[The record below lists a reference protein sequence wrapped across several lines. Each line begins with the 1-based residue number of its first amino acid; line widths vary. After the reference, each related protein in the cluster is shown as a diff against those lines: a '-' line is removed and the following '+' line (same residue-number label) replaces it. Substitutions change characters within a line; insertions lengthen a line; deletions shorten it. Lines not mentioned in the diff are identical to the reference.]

1 MFVGLGGN
9 TSQTRASFRDARSF
23 LGTILDQ
30 ARFSSLYRTSPLLDT
45 DQDDFWNAVVLG
57 QWAGTPEGLL
67 ERLLMFE
74 ASRGRVRDPLR
85 PKGPRVLD
93 LDLLV
98 FGDEVRVS
106 PRLTV
111 PHPGLS
117 ERLFALLPL
126 LELEPEAVDPQDRV
140 PWASKCA
147 LLVSQ
152 LGDHGGDQGVDRT
165 GGTW

>member
-1 MFVGLGGN
+1 V
-9 TSQTRASFRDARSF
+9 
-23 LGTILDQ
+23 
-30 ARFSSLYRTSPLLDT
+30 RFSSLYQTKPLLDT
-45 DQDDFWNAVVLG
+45 DQDPFWNAVAVG
-57 QWAGTPEGLL
+57 WWPGTPEGLL

-74 ASRGRVRDPLR
+74 AAQGRARDPVR

-98 FGDEVRVS
+98 FGEAVRSS

-111 PHPGLS
+111 PHPSL
-117 ERLFALLPL
+117 EFRLFALVPL
-126 LELEPEAVDPQDRV
+126 LELEPQALDPRDQA

-147 LLVSQ
+147 LLA
-152 LGDHGGDQGVDRT
+152 DQGVDRS

>member
-1 MFVGLGGN
+1 M
-9 TSQTRASFRDARSF
+9 
-23 LGTILDQ
+23 
-30 ARFSSLYRTSPLLDT
+30 DT
-45 DQDDFWNAVVLG
+45 DQDDFWNAVAEG
-57 QWAGTPEGLL
+57 HWPGTPEGLL

-111 PHPGLS
+111 PHPGLGF
-117 ERLFALLPL
+117 RLFALLPL
-126 LELEPEAVDPQDRV
+126 LELEPEAVDPRDGV
-140 PWASKCA
+140 PWASKRA
-147 LLVSQ
+147 SLMNQ
-152 LGDHGGDQGVDRT
+152 PGDQGVDRT